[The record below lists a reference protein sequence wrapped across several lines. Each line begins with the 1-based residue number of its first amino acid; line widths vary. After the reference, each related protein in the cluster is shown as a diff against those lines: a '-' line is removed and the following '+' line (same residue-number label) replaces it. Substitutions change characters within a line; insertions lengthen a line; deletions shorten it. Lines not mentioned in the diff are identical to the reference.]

1 MSDDAAL
8 AGIFTPQVVWRL
20 QSLDNKTKAQLTRV
34 YVLTCG
40 DGTGLGMMGPDLVT
54 FRDAWARYPASAFRV
69 GLFDGANGND
79 LRARLTG
86 TDDDN
91 FISAMNEC
99 LATWFLADHLGLSV
113 TPRPSGKSRSV
124 LELAI
129 TLPDGQIFVE
139 VKGLIRPITLDQTN
153 NDLNILVD
161 ALDKAN
167 RQFAKGQRNLLVIVP
182 RMLTFLFPS
191 LTDVVSELLV
201 SVFIG
206 TRAVN
211 DGPAGAAV
219 RETFRPTGAF
229 LKARPG
235 NRVWFTTTGGVLV
248 LNEHVQA
255 PRMLYS
261 ARLLHNPKAK
271 VGLPT
276 TIWGNVPQFTGASQG
291 ARE

>member
-1 MSDDAAL
+1 MSDNASL
-8 AGIFTPQVVWRL
+8 AGIFTPQVLWRL
-20 QSLDNKTKAQLTRV
+20 QSLDSKTEAQKTRV

-40 DGTGLGMMGPDLVT
+40 DGTGLGMIGRDLVT
-54 FRDAWARYPASAFRV
+54 FRDAWARYLACAFRV

-91 FISAMNEC
+91 FISGMNEC

-129 TLPDGQIFVE
+129 TLPDGQVFVE

-191 LTDVVSELLV
+191 LTDSLTDVVSELLV

-206 TRAVN
+206 TRALR
-211 DGPAGAAV
+211 DSPAGATV
-219 RETFRPTGAF
+219 RERFRPTGAF
-229 LKARPG
+229 LKARSG

-248 LNEHVQA
+248 LNENGQP

-276 TIWGNVPQFTGASQG
+276 TIWGNVPQF
-291 ARE
+291 